1 MMDSAMGKKN
11 DALGLL
17 GFVTGL
23 VNQELLLRKNT
34 SWQRTAFCKPGSKDD
49 YGHRKARRP
58 PLRRSPNGGG
68 KALADIDWCCEAGH
82 PCGSVS
88 EADRA
93 EVRPFQTA
101 RILGAP
107 AIGAGSRGAG
117 GKTPEP
123 PQRDNVLCLFLS

>member
-68 KALADIDWCCEAGH
+68 QSSCGH
-82 PCGSVS
+82 RLVLRSRTSLRLRIGS
-88 EADRA
+88 
-93 EVRPFQTA
+93 
-101 RILGAP
+101 
-107 AIGAGSRGAG
+107 
-117 GKTPEP
+117 
-123 PQRDNVLCLFLS
+123 